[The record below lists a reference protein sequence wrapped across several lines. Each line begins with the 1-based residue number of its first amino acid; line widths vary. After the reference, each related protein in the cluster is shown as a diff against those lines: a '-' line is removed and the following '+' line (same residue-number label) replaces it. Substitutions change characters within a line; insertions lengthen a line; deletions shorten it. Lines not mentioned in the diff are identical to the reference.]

1 MTQSSLLLP
10 KTSAFKR
17 LQILAGRVG
26 SRFGLRSGQ
35 EETPLFLV
43 VQFYFSAPS
52 ILLDW
57 SSDISFSLLL

>member
-17 LQILAGRVG
+17 FQILAGRVG
-26 SRFGLRSGQ
+26 SRFGLRNGK

-43 VQFYFSAPS
+43 VQFYFLAPS
-52 ILLDW
+52 TLPD
-57 SSDISFSLLL
+57 

>member
-52 ILLDW
+52 ILLD
-57 SSDISFSLLL
+57 